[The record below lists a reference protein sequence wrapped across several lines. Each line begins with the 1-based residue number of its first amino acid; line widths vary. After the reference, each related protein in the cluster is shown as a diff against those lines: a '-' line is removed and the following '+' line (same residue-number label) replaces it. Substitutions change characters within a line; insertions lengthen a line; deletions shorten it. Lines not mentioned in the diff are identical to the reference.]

1 MCGDGIEHMN
11 AWKNICGSICPVDEA
26 HQPDKNV
33 VSGKF
38 CRPQQVSIGINGG
51 NDQKQCHSRIDHR
64 DVFKKCGLVMKEQPQ
79 IYHCD
84 IAKP

>member
-1 MCGDGIEHMN
+1 MN
-11 AWKNICGSICPVDEA
+11 MVDRMMDTHKISDEA

-38 CRPQQVSIGINGG
+38 RRPQQVSIGINGG

-64 DVFKKCGLVMKEQPQ
+64 NVFKKCGLVVKEQPQ
-79 IYHCD
+79 IHHFD